1 MRLLGTLLNV
11 GSVIAGSLIGLFF
24 HARLPK
30 RLTTVAFQGIGLFTL
45 FIGFTMAAKTK
56 SLLVLVFSIV
66 LGAITGELLDIDR
79 LLNRF
84 GEWLRK
90 RLERKGIHHKDTKA
104 QNEGIPNSGP
114 DSGSG
119 PSCLGV
125 LVVDDSGP
133 GRSRFAEGLVTAF
146 LLFCMGSMTVLGAIE
161 EGLGGRPNLLAAKS
175 VLDGF
180 ASLTLAASLGIGV
193 LFSVIPLFIYQ
204 GGLTLL
210 AGSLHAVMSDAVVN
224 EISAAGGLILIGL
237 GITILEIRRLRVLNM
252 LPALVF
258 AGVLA
263 AVFLRG

>member
-1 MRLLGTLLNV
+1 MRFLGTLINV
-11 GSVIAGSLIGLFF
+11 GAVIAGSLVGLFF

-30 RLTTVAFQGIGLFTL
+30 RFTTVAFQGIGLFTL

-84 GEWLRK
+84 GGWLK
-90 RLERKGIHHKDTKA
+90 VRLKSD
-104 QNEGIPNSGP
+104 NE
-114 DSGSG
+114 
-119 PSCLGV
+119 
-125 LVVDDSGP
+125 
-133 GRSRFAEGLVTAF
+133 RFAEGLVTAF

-180 ASLTLAASLGIGV
+180 ASLALAASLGIGV
-193 LFSVIPLFIYQ
+193 LFSVIPLLLYQ

-210 AGSLHAVMSDAVVN
+210 AGSLHAVMSDVVVN
-224 EISAAGGLILIGL
+224 EVSAAGGLILIGL
-237 GITILEIRRLRVLNM
+237 GITILEIKQLKVLNM

-263 AVFLRG
+263 AVFLRS